1 MHRIDED
8 SVARVVIPY
17 FLRTLMRQ
25 ERERIGDVQ
34 TAASFKAGWSST
46 AWGVI
51 ERGARPLDRKQWRQA
66 VRVLGLRIP
75 EIVRRFDAFVRKNP
89 SIWIESQP
97 DKRLSIC
104 KRPATSPRV
113 LRSGKVVNVDL
124 DPLRPHLYH
133 ELATYFEE
141 DAEVIA
147 AAVSYDLYKAKPVKL
162 PSGDRESSPL
172 VSGTPP
178 ENRREFVV
186 SVIRELSP
194 EKFGLME
201 RVVDKFMRFSASDLA
216 RAYEHFSLSI
226 RKR

>member
-8 SVARVVIPY
+8 NVAGLVIPY
-17 FLRTLMRQ
+17 FLRTLMRK
-25 ERERIGDVQ
+25 ERERIGHVQ
-34 TAASFKAGWSST
+34 TEASFKAGWSST

-66 VRVLGLRIP
+66 VKVLGLDIV
-75 EIVRRFDAFVRKNP
+75 EIVRRLDAFIGKNP
-89 SIWIESQP
+89 SIWIETQP
-97 DKRLSIC
+97 DNRLSIC

-133 ELATYFEE
+133 ELSTYFEE

-147 AAVSYDLYKAKPVKL
+147 AAVSYDFYNAKPVKI
-162 PSGDRESSPL
+162 PARDRESSPFMN
-172 VSGTPP
+172 GTPSKD
-178 ENRREFVV
+178 RREYVV
-186 SVIRELSP
+186 GVIRELSP
-194 EKFGLME
+194 EKFGLIE